1 MAVLDVMAAEALPR
15 RAEKVGGYLRAAIRH
30 IDHPAVGEVRGRGQF
45 TGVEIRGEEA
55 GAAAHRIVNAMREHG
70 VLIGATGPQQN
81 VLKIRPP
88 LVFTE
93 EHADILTAALR
104 KVLTHL

>member
-1 MAVLDVMAAEALPR
+1 MSLPSQK
-15 RAEKVGGYLRAAIRH
+15 EK
-30 IDHPAVGEVRGRGQF
+30 F

-55 GAAAHRIVNAMREHG
+55 VAAAHRIVNAMREHG

-104 KVLTHL
+104 KVLTDL